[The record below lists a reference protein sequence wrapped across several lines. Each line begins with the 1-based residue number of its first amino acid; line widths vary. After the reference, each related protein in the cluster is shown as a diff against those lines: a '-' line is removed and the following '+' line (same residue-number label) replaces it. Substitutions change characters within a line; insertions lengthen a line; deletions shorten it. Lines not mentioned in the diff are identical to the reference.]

1 MTKNDIEKI
10 IKEAVIGK
18 PLLFDKR
25 LYPIIAQAI
34 HTAQQKE
41 LKPLLEASKEVLE
54 YIKLQGGSS
63 PKLDEAI
70 KTIAEGNKKPNTN
83 KGGMND

>member
-1 MTKNDIEKI
+1 MKKDDIEKI
-10 IKEAVIGK
+10 IALNIYVETQEQLTKS
-18 PLLFDKR
+18 
-25 LYPIIAQAI
+25 AQAI
-34 HTAQQKE
+34 HTQYMKE